1 MDCCDLGFVVRQDA
15 VAALRT
21 EQRVKRELAA
31 RNAELEA
38 AAAAARE
45 VDEPASPP
53 APAAAAAADVLRPP
67 SPDEKLQHLLS
78 EERQRTAD
86 LQRVRQLCRSS
97 MSSADRAAEARHGQ

>member
-1 MDCCDLGFVVRQDA
+1 

-38 AAAAARE
+38 AAATAAARE

-53 APAAAAAADVLRPP
+53 APVAAAASEVLRPP

-78 EERQRTAD
+78 EERLRTAD
-86 LQRVRQLCRSS
+86 LQRVRQSRRVS
-97 MSSADRAAEARHGQ
+97 MCSA